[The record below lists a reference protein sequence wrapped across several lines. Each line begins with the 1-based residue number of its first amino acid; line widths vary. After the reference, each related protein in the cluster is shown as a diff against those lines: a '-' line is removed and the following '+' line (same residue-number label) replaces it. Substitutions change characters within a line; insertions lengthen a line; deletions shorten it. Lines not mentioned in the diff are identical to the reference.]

1 MNEDQMKTESKKIFP
16 CILCKKR
23 TRPNDR
29 KKCESTAIRR
39 FLRKNFLGEANSN
52 DILCNKCRHRY
63 HGNQKTCQ
71 QKSSSL
77 PVCQPLQPGM
87 CSPPSISLPLQ
98 RTPSSHAYCLI
109 CKRPGPK
116 LVVVS
121 SAARF
126 SAFLHH
132 EIIIPP
138 GSRCCPS
145 HIDEGEFRPGVLTKI
160 QTFESSFVNK
170 STVLELIQKIRNYAL
185 QTSTSRFSFELST
198 MSNSDYMAL
207 TGISKEN
214 FEDLHSFISSD
225 IRNTQNRGTRMSL
238 GIFLLKLRSGMSNQ
252 LLATIFGIS
261 KSSLCRAVKSVR
273 TALMKSFVPHHLGLQ
288 HTTREE
294 IIENHTRPLAQEL
307 FGDFTNKKAI
317 AVLDGTYIYIQK
329 SNNFQFQ
336 RKSYSLHKGRPL
348 VKPMVVT
355 STDGYFLTVLGP
367 YLARNNDA
375 TILNHMLHT
384 NVEDLKGWFH
394 EDDVFVVDRGF
405 RDSVDM
411 LEELGIRAEMP
422 RLMSRGQKQ
431 MTTLD
436 ANASR
441 LVTKIRWVVEAANAR
456 IKRWKYLAHV
466 LPTNQVPFIGDY
478 VRIVC
483 ALSNRYCKPLSTG
496 SEDEDMALACKMRK
510 LSA

>member
-1 MNEDQMKTESKKIFP
+1 
-16 CILCKKR
+16 
-23 TRPNDR
+23 
-29 KKCESTAIRR
+29 
-39 FLRKNFLGEANSN
+39 
-52 DILCNKCRHRY
+52 
-63 HGNQKTCQ
+63 
-71 QKSSSL
+71 
-77 PVCQPLQPGM
+77 
-87 CSPPSISLPLQ
+87 
-98 RTPSSHAYCLI
+98 
-109 CKRPGPK
+109 
-116 LVVVS
+116 
-121 SAARF
+121 
-126 SAFLHH
+126 
-132 EIIIPP
+132 
-138 GSRCCPS
+138 
-145 HIDEGEFRPGVLTKI
+145 
-160 QTFESSFVNK
+160 
-170 STVLELIQKIRNYAL
+170 
-185 QTSTSRFSFELST
+185 
-198 MSNSDYMAL
+198 
-207 TGISKEN
+207 
-214 FEDLHSFISSD
+214 
-225 IRNTQNRGTRMSL
+225 MSL
-238 GIFLLKLRSGMSNQ
+238 GIFPLKLRSGMSNQ

-307 FGDFTNKKAI
+307 FVDLTNKKAI

-441 LVTKIRWVVEAANAR
+441 LVTKVSCFHILITR
-456 IKRWKYLAHV
+456 
-466 LPTNQVPFIGDY
+466 PT
-478 VRIVC
+478 
-483 ALSNRYCKPLSTG
+483 T
-496 SEDEDMALACKMRK
+496 
-510 LSA
+510 

>member
-1 MNEDQMKTESKKIFP
+1 
-16 CILCKKR
+16 
-23 TRPNDR
+23 
-29 KKCESTAIRR
+29 
-39 FLRKNFLGEANSN
+39 
-52 DILCNKCRHRY
+52 
-63 HGNQKTCQ
+63 
-71 QKSSSL
+71 
-77 PVCQPLQPGM
+77 
-87 CSPPSISLPLQ
+87 
-98 RTPSSHAYCLI
+98 
-109 CKRPGPK
+109 
-116 LVVVS
+116 
-121 SAARF
+121 
-126 SAFLHH
+126 
-132 EIIIPP
+132 
-138 GSRCCPS
+138 
-145 HIDEGEFRPGVLTKI
+145 
-160 QTFESSFVNK
+160 
-170 STVLELIQKIRNYAL
+170 
-185 QTSTSRFSFELST
+185 

-207 TGISKEN
+207 TSISKEN

-238 GIFLLKLRSGMSNQ
+238 GIFPLKLRSGMSNQ

-294 IIENHTRPLAQEL
+294 IIENHTKPLAQEL

-355 STDGYFLTVLGP
+355 STDEYFLTVLGP

-496 SEDEDMALACKMRK
+496 SEDEDMALACKMRYLSTKVNSLQTFVEENCLDKKSVKWEVATDSLEFPNISEDDIRNLTCGVYQLK
-510 LSA
+510 LCPSYIQEYLEGGVDILVHSEFHGLIRVKLQSRHVSSRQHLLWIEFSESEITAWYCRCRAGARVVGVCSHVAAVIWFLAIGRHNREAISSIQDWSEFVTDAAVIDESEDSDDSEVEE

>member
-1 MNEDQMKTESKKIFP
+1 MNESHQVKTESKKIFP

-23 TRPNDR
+23 TRPRDR

-39 FLRKNFLGEANSN
+39 FLRKNFLVEANSD
-52 DILCNKCRHRY
+52 DILCNKCRHLY
-63 HGNQKTCQ
+63 HGHQKTCH

-77 PVCQPLQPGM
+77 PSSSLPVSQPPQPGV

-98 RTPSSHAYCLI
+98 RTPSSHAYCFI

-121 SAARF
+121 SSARF

-145 HIDEGEFRPGVLTKI
+145 HIDEGEFRPGVLNNI
-160 QTFESSFVNK
+160 QTFESSLVNK
-170 STVLELIQKIRNYAL
+170 STVLELIKKIRNYAL
-185 QTSTSRFSFELST
+185 QTSTSRFSFELSC
-198 MSNSDYMAL
+198 MSNSDYITL
-207 TGISKEN
+207 TGITKEN
-214 FEDLHSFISSD
+214 FEDLHFFISTD

-273 TALMKSFVPHHLGLQ
+273 TALMKSFVPHHLGL
-288 HTTREE
+288 
-294 IIENHTRPLAQEL
+294 
-307 FGDFTNKKAI
+307 
-317 AVLDGTYIYIQK
+317 
-329 SNNFQFQ
+329 
-336 RKSYSLHKGRPL
+336 
-348 VKPMVVT
+348 
-355 STDGYFLTVLGP
+355 
-367 YLARNNDA
+367 ARNNDA
-375 TILNHMLHT
+375 TILNHMFHT

-405 RDSVDM
+405 RDSVEM

-422 RLMSRGQKQ
+422 RLMTRGQKQ
-431 MTTLD
+431 MTTSD

-441 LVTKIRWVVEAANAR
+441 LVTKVSCFHILITEPFFLVV
-456 IKRWKYLAHV
+456 LV
-466 LPTNQVPFIGDY
+466 LNFTDSLG
-478 VRIVC
+478 R
-483 ALSNRYCKPLSTG
+483 
-496 SEDEDMALACKMRK
+496 
-510 LSA
+510 

>member
-1 MNEDQMKTESKKIFP
+1 MKTESKKIFP

-29 KKCESTAIRR
+29 KKCKSTAIRR
-39 FLRKNFLGEANSN
+39 FLRKNFLVEANSN

-63 HGNQKTCQ
+63 HGHQRTCH

-77 PVCQPLQPGM
+77 SVSQPPQPGV

-98 RTPSSHAYCLI
+98 RTPSSHAYCFI

-145 HIDEGEFRPGVLTKI
+145 HVDEGEFRPGVLNNI
-160 QTFESSFVNK
+160 QTFESSLINK

-185 QTSTSRFSFELST
+185 QTSTSRFSFELSS
-198 MSNSDYMAL
+198 MSNTDYLAL

-214 FEDLHSFISSD
+214 FEDLHYFISTD

-273 TALMKSFVPHHLGLQ
+273 TALMKSFVPNHLG
-288 HTTREE
+288 
-294 IIENHTRPLAQEL
+294 
-307 FGDFTNKKAI
+307 
-317 AVLDGTYIYIQK
+317 
-329 SNNFQFQ
+329 
-336 RKSYSLHKGRPL
+336 
-348 VKPMVVT
+348 
-355 STDGYFLTVLGP
+355 
-367 YLARNNDA
+367 LARNNDA
-375 TILNHMLHT
+375 TILNHMLHN

-405 RDSVDM
+405 RDSVEL

-441 LVTKIRWVVEAANAR
+441 LVTKVSCFHILITRPFLLVV
-456 IKRWKYLAHV
+456 LV
-466 LPTNQVPFIGDY
+466 LNFTDSLG
-478 VRIVC
+478 R
-483 ALSNRYCKPLSTG
+483 
-496 SEDEDMALACKMRK
+496 
-510 LSA
+510 